1 VQASSTATR
10 RFTLPAATQAS
21 FNWSTTFN
29 SASELA
35 AALLRLGKDFNVL
48 QLSPG
53 RLHGHFSVGFA
64 QAREPMRRRPR
75 NNRHRQAQAITRTA
89 FEQLIQPSLK
99 IL

>member
-53 RLHGHFSVGFA
+53 RLHGHFSVVHLTDQRVVLHRPVSQCAAGLETIDIGKL
-64 QAREPMRRRPR
+64 RPSPEPHL
-75 NNRHRQAQAITRTA
+75 NN
-89 FEQLIQPSLK
+89 
-99 IL
+99 